1 MDKNQMTTQEI
12 VKHACKQEGVD
23 FTQAYVNLAKQIQ
36 SGATR
41 VFRHGNTLFIY
52 TIPEKGV
59 ADVHLLTTDPAPK
72 VAEAVKNVVKA
83 FKVAGFKKIIADVT
97 DQGLFSLLKRAN
109 IPFTSTPNN
118 GDYKLL
124 IEV

>member
-1 MDKNQMTTQEI
+1 MDKNEMTTQDI
-12 VKHACKQEGVD
+12 VKHVCKQEGLD
-23 FTQAYVNLAKQIQ
+23 FKKVYVSLAKQIQ

-41 VFRHGNTLFIY
+41 IFRHGNTLFIY
-52 TIPEKGV
+52 TVPEKGV
-59 ADVHLLTTDPAPK
+59 ADVHLVTTDPAPK

-97 DQGLFSLLKRAN
+97 DQGLFALLKRAK
-109 IPFTSTPNN
+109 IPFTATQNN

>member
-52 TIPEKGV
+52 TIPENGV

-97 DQGLFSLLKRAN
+97 DQGLFALLKRAK
-109 IPFTSTPNN
+109 IPFTATPNN